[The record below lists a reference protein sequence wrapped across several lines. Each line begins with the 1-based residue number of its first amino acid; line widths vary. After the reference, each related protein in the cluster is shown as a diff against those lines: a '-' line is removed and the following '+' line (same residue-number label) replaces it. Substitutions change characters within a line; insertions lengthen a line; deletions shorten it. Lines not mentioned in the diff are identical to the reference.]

1 MNQYMTRED
10 NIREIREARAAGQ
23 DTLNSLYQAQE
34 LLSSAKGWG
43 LFDMLGGGF
52 VSSMIKHS
60 KLNDAN
66 AKMEQA
72 KSQIQIFQ
80 KELRDVNVPAD
91 FNVNVSDFLVFADF
105 FFDGII
111 ADWMVQSKIS
121 EAKNQV
127 DDAIARIQKIMGDL
141 DRWEAQLS

>member
-1 MNQYMTRED
+1 MTRED